1 MSGLFKGCKS
11 LTKIKLPTSFNAKEV
26 GDMSNIFDE
35 RKQLKEI
42 DLILN
47 TKKVIDMSNV

>member
-1 MSGLFKGCKS
+1 
-11 LTKIKLPTSFNAKEV
+11 
-26 GDMSNIFDE
+26 MSNIFDG

-47 TKKVIDMSNV
+47 TKKVIDMSNMFNGC